1 MSELFLIIKDFM
13 LNNPTLVTWLVAGL
27 ILVLGLLSQIVWI
40 KEYIGEWK
48 FNKLLK
54 NIGAESLH
62 NVSITDGMDE
72 KIFIE
77 HLILTPNNILLLAV
91 KKFRGLIF
99 AAEKIDL
106 WTQVIGKKSYKFENP
121 LHQLKN
127 DALALNAKI
136 ENTKITGKVL
146 FINDSEFPKGK
157 PEDVI
162 TISDIKDWSKEYA
175 NSEIPGALLN
185 DWNQLTALAVSDD
198 LDKGILIGD
207 NKSPGL
213 NRFSLVMIIV
223 FVSLWLVWRLKF

>member
-1 MSELFLIIKDFM
+1 M
-13 LNNPTLVTWLVAGL
+13 LDNPTLMTWLVAGL
-27 ILVLGLLSQIVWI
+27 ILVLGLFLQIVWI

-48 FNKLLK
+48 LNNLLK

-62 NVSITDGMDE
+62 NVSITDGMDG

-77 HLILTPNNILLLAV
+77 HLILTPDNILLLAV

-121 LHQLKN
+121 LHQLEN
-127 DALALNAKI
+127 DTLALNAKI
-136 ENTKITGKVL
+136 ENTKIVGKVL
-146 FINDSEFPKGK
+146 FISGSEFPKGK

-175 NSEIPGALLN
+175 NAEIPEALLN

-198 LDKGILIGD
+198 LDKGILID
-207 NKSPGL
+207 KNKSSGL
-213 NRFSLVMIIV
+213 NLFSLVMIIIS
-223 FVSLWLVWRLKF
+223 VSLWLVWRLKF

>member
-1 MSELFLIIKDFM
+1 M
-13 LNNPTLVTWLVAGL
+13 LHNPTLVTWLVAGL
-27 ILVLGLLSQIVWI
+27 ILVLGLFLQIIWI

-48 FNKLLK
+48 LNNLLN

-62 NVSITDGMDE
+62 NVSISDGMDG

-77 HLILTPNNILLLAV
+77 YLILTPNNILLLGV

-99 AAEKIDL
+99 AADKIEL

-121 LHQLKN
+121 LHQLEN

-136 ENTKITGKVL
+136 ENTKIVGKVL
-146 FINDSEFPKGK
+146 FINGSEFPKGK

-162 TISDIKDWSKEYA
+162 TISDIKDWTKEYA
-175 NSEIPGALLN
+175 DSKIPEALLT
-185 DWNQLTALAVSDD
+185 DWNQLTTVAVRND

-207 NKSPGL
+207 DKSSGL
-213 NRFSLVMIIV
+213 NIFSLVMIIV
-223 FVSLWLVWRLKF
+223 FVSLWLVWRLNF